1 MPLDPLMQ
9 QEGRM
14 TSVPPMQSEGMLPMP
29 LENPLNRTV
38 HGAMGIPPRTPMVT
52 SMAADALLNGEDFDP
67 TAMTPDK
74 QLEAMLKSQKKERRK
89 QMQMAS
95 GVRPVQPR

>member
-1 MPLDPLMQ
+1 MA
-9 QEGRM
+9 
-14 TSVPPMQSEGMLPMP
+14 TSL
-29 LENPLNRTV
+29 
-38 HGAMGIPPRTPMVT
+38 
-52 SMAADALLNGEDFDP
+52 AADALLNGEDFDP

-95 GVRPVQPR
+95 GVRPVQPRSKSRGPEPSSPLEVHEIHTSDGDSTPQRAIEDMPMVTP